1 MEKNDGI
8 NLNKRDINFHCL
20 LNKINHKPI
29 IMSSIYSFTQNRP
42 FILLH
47 LISNDIELKSSL
59 KNTLDKTNK
68 INDLSSELNNNL
80 NNYIIYRKIKENI
93 EFKLTQNKFQNFQ
106 FNPNLNSLIQKHNS
120 INDKNIY
127 EKELTFI
134 QDYSSLIDNDKVIT
148 NFIDKQYLLK
158 RKKILELYYLSY
170 ANSDLNQ
177 KNLYFKIKKKY
188 IKDKDYLL
196 NNYEYLMNKIN
207 ASFFNKKI
215 EVQIKLQKN
224 IEDLILKGKN
234 KDIFK
239 IITYYDYVFSP
250 NSIIISYFTNVLDN
264 KEKKLIFLD
273 NFFHYLLIDKYS
285 INNKDLNEIL
295 KYGFDKYP
303 YTTREYHNL
312 IQKEIKNKFKKDG
325 YNLYIENRN
334 QSIITEIL
342 KDYYFK
348 NYYDQQKL
356 ISLCFD
362 CLSTLDNLYF
372 YNLPKEENTIN
383 NNINNIDMS
392 NNNYLDEEYLNYIEN
407 SSLKQKICLICL
419 IDRYKYCNNT
429 NNIINHNIY
438 KLHFTLFSNS
448 SFDELFMFKDIPIK
462 DIYKIFIT
470 YFLSIKNYKNIE
482 EVSFGDE
489 FFLNKNQFFTYN
501 NKYYQ
506 SIISY
511 LIDQYLI
518 NSLHL
523 NNKEKSILED
533 IKTKRI
539 ELKEDK
545 LDNIYEQYKIIYG
558 FNKLFP
564 NLESKK
570 ILELFYINDIIN
582 NDINNKNNH
591 KYKIIM
597 INFEKSLINKD
608 INIIFENVYN
618 YCLNNL
624 KNNLNNIE
632 IMVFINLNISIMNGG
647 KIYKNINL
655 KNKFDI
661 LPNLKE
667 FCINNSNINERD
679 NNILNGLNELKI
691 FNKFE
696 HIYIGYDSEDNLIF
710 YRNGKNMIKSI
721 DLLDL
726 FNIFNNKLVKL
737 RLKLEKIDILFNSDK
752 SILKISNLNNIN
764 NDSNNNNNN
773 EINFYN
779 YPLRYLSDF
788 IKNTNTINELIIE
801 GFDFIFEEIQ
811 NNNVK
816 KLNINFNDYN
826 KLINYNLDT
835 FNNNNCMI
843 EEDVNLTQKFP
854 KLEEIKIG
862 NIENEKFVFNKL
874 FQINNFSN
882 NIKSINIITYHNFKF
897 WEKDI
902 KIEIISRNTSKENI
916 NFKKELDYES
926 NEENEEEEEDEENDN
941 NNDDN
946 DDLFLNKYL
955 DIIDEDNPIVSKG
968 FNKKRKQKNDRKN

>member
-59 KNTLDKTNK
+59 KNTLDKTKK

-273 NFFHYLLIDKYS
+273 NFFHYLLIDKYF
-285 INNKDLNEIL
+285 INKKDLNEIL

-303 YTTREYHNL
+303 YTTRKYHNL
-312 IQKEIKNKFKKDG
+312 IQKEIKNKFQKEG
-325 YNLYIENRN
+325 YNLYIENRH

-342 KDYYFK
+342 KDYFK

-362 CLSTLDNLYF
+362 CLSTLDYLYL

-392 NNNYLDEEYLNYIEN
+392 NNNYLDAEYLNYIEN

-429 NNIINHNIY
+429 NNIIYPNIY

-462 DIYKIFIT
+462 DIYNIFIT

-533 IKTKRI
+533 IKIKRI

-624 KNNLNNIE
+624 
-632 IMVFINLNISIMNGG
+632 
-647 KIYKNINL
+647 
-655 KNKFDI
+655 
-661 LPNLKE
+661 
-667 FCINNSNINERD
+667 
-679 NNILNGLNELKI
+679 I
-691 FNKFE
+691 FN
-696 HIYIGYDSEDNLIF
+696 I
-710 YRNGKNMIKSI
+710 
-721 DLLDL
+721 
-726 FNIFNNKLVKL
+726 
-737 RLKLEKIDILFNSDK
+737 
-752 SILKISNLNNIN
+752 
-764 NDSNNNNNN
+764 
-773 EINFYN
+773 
-779 YPLRYLSDF
+779 
-788 IKNTNTINELIIE
+788 
-801 GFDFIFEEIQ
+801 
-811 NNNVK
+811 
-816 KLNINFNDYN
+816 
-826 KLINYNLDT
+826 
-835 FNNNNCMI
+835 
-843 EEDVNLTQKFP
+843 
-854 KLEEIKIG
+854 
-862 NIENEKFVFNKL
+862 
-874 FQINNFSN
+874 
-882 NIKSINIITYHNFKF
+882 
-897 WEKDI
+897 
-902 KIEIISRNTSKENI
+902 
-916 NFKKELDYES
+916 
-926 NEENEEEEEDEENDN
+926 
-941 NNDDN
+941 
-946 DDLFLNKYL
+946 
-955 DIIDEDNPIVSKG
+955 
-968 FNKKRKQKNDRKN
+968 